1 MFLGSRITL
10 FGLVVLI
17 HVVTVVALFRNPQRP
32 RFSDDGGAILVSI
45 RETPRVSA
53 EPVQLEVEWREPQIL
68 VPAPEVLIT
77 LPVEQPLQ
85 VSSPSPAQP
94 PSQPPPD
101 VAAEVGNAPRMVT
114 PADYLRPPAPRYPVL
129 ARQARQQGTVLVRVW
144 IDAEGKPKR
153 VELER
158 SSGQPL
164 LDRAAITAV
173 REALF
178 RPFVEAGIARAVR
191 VLIPIEF
198 SLNQRV
204 ASR

>member
-1 MFLGSRITL
+1 MISCSRTTL
-10 FGLVVLI
+10 FGLVLAI
-17 HVVTVVALFRNPQRP
+17 HAVALLALLQDPQRATVTAEG
-32 RFSDDGGAILVSI
+32 FTILVSI
-45 RETPRVSA
+45 REAAPISLD
-53 EPVQLEVEWREPQIL
+53 PVPIEVEWREPEIL

-77 LPVEQPLQ
+77 LPVEQPLP
-85 VSSPSPAQP
+85 VSSPPLAQSPAQP
-94 PSQPPPD
+94 PD
-101 VAAEVGNAPRMVT
+101 VGDQPRMAT
-114 PADYLRPPAPRYPVL
+114 PADYLRPPAPRYPPL
-129 ARQARQQGTVLVRVW
+129 ARQARQQGTVLLLVW
-144 IDAEGKPKR
+144 IDTEGRPAR
-153 VELER
+153 VQLQR

-178 RPFVEAGIARAVR
+178 RPVVESGIARAAR

>member
-1 MFLGSRITL
+1 MFLGSRTTL

-17 HVVTVVALFRNPQRP
+17 HVVAVVALLHNPQRTP
-32 RFSDDGGAILVSI
+32 LAHDGGTILVSI
-45 RETPRVSA
+45 RETPRRSPD
-53 EPVQLEVEWREPQIL
+53 PVQLNVEWREPQIV

-85 VSSPSPAQP
+85 VSSPPPAQP
-94 PSQPPPD
+94 PAQPPPEAGD
-101 VAAEVGNAPRMVT
+101 TPRMVT
-114 PADYLRPPAPRYPVL
+114 PADYLRPPAPRYPTL
-129 ARQARQQGTVLVRVW
+129 ARQARQQGTVLVLVW
-144 IDAEGKPKR
+144 IDTEGNPVR

-158 SSGQPL
+158 SSGLPL
-164 LDRAAITAV
+164 LDRAAIAAV

-198 SLNQRV
+198 ALHQRV
-204 ASR
+204 ANRAG